1 MGSTFM
7 LSESRVGGDK
17 TGSTDSFGDKG
28 SGASDAFNVASA
40 EIVSVA
46 LGAMI
51 PCKSSVTIC
60 LLGFTFVWF
69 VDCEV
74 VSVAA
79 TVVLVVGSSTLLGGI
94 LDGSGARLSL
104 VVTTRGSKGGKDMTT
119 GSDLGVGSGSSCPF
133 PRFPGCGGLILVV
146 VAVAVTLAPSA
157 ASGFELEFA
166 AAAFSLLLAIAV
178 AAKPE
183 GWSEDLEGSGFILD
197 NADRKALKRKG
208 EKKERTRSGAR
219 YTSREEVDI

>member
-1 MGSTFM
+1 MGLTFM
-7 LSESRVGGDK
+7 LSESGVGGDK
-17 TGSTDSFGDKG
+17 IGSTNSLTGKG
-28 SGASDAFNVASA
+28 SGTSDAFNVVASA
-40 EIVSVA
+40 AIVSVA

-69 VDCEV
+69 VDCEA

-133 PRFPGCGGLILVV
+133 PGFPGCGGLILVV

-183 GWSEDLEGSGFILD
+183 GWSKDLGGSGFILD
-197 NADRKALKRKG
+197 NADRKALKRQRG
-208 EKKERTRSGAR
+208 EKKRGRGQEHVI
-219 YTSREEVDI
+219 Y

>member
-1 MGSTFM
+1 M
-7 LSESRVGGDK
+7 
-17 TGSTDSFGDKG
+17 
-28 SGASDAFNVASA
+28 
-40 EIVSVA
+40 
-46 LGAMI
+46 
-51 PCKSSVTIC
+51 
-60 LLGFTFVWF
+60 
-69 VDCEV
+69 
-74 VSVAA
+74 SVAA
-79 TVVLVVGSSTLLGGI
+79 TVVLVVWSSTLLGGI

-183 GWSEDLEGSGFILD
+183 GWSKDLGGSGFILD
-197 NADRKALKRKG
+197 NADRKALKRQRG
-208 EKKERTRSGAR
+208 EKREDEVRSTL
-219 YTSREEVDI
+219 YY

>member
-1 MGSTFM
+1 M
-7 LSESRVGGDK
+7 
-17 TGSTDSFGDKG
+17 
-28 SGASDAFNVASA
+28 
-40 EIVSVA
+40 
-46 LGAMI
+46 
-51 PCKSSVTIC
+51 
-60 LLGFTFVWF
+60 
-69 VDCEV
+69 

-104 VVTTRGSKGGKDMTT
+104 VVTTRGSRGGKDMTT

-133 PRFPGCGGLILVV
+133 PGLPGCGGLILVV

-166 AAAFSLLLAIAV
+166 AAAAFSLLLAIAV

-183 GWSEDLEGSGFILD
+183 GWSKDLGGSGFILD
-197 NADRKALKRKG
+197 NADRKALKRQRG
-208 EKKERTRSGAR
+208 EKKRGRGQEHVTVKKR
-219 YTSREEVDI
+219 YLMKPLPGSILRLLRPFWGCLTSLVLLISSLKNCLTCQIKCQTKSKH

>member
-1 MGSTFM
+1 M
-7 LSESRVGGDK
+7 
-17 TGSTDSFGDKG
+17 
-28 SGASDAFNVASA
+28 
-40 EIVSVA
+40 
-46 LGAMI
+46 
-51 PCKSSVTIC
+51 
-60 LLGFTFVWF
+60 
-69 VDCEV
+69 

-104 VVTTRGSKGGKDMTT
+104 VVTTRGSRGGKDMTT

-133 PRFPGCGGLILVV
+133 PGLPGCGGSILVV

-183 GWSEDLEGSGFILD
+183 GWSKDLGGSGFILD
-197 NADRKALKRKG
+197 NADRKALKRQRG
-208 EKKERTRSGAR
+208 EKKRGRGQEHVTVKKRTISDEALTWINLEAAEAILGVSDKPGSLNSQS
-219 YTSREEVDI
+219 YKLFDLSMSMLSQMSN

>member
-1 MGSTFM
+1 M
-7 LSESRVGGDK
+7 LSESGVGGDK
-17 TGSTDSFGDKG
+17 IGSTNSLTGKG
-28 SGASDAFNVASA
+28 SGTSDAFNVVASA
-40 EIVSVA
+40 AIVSVA

-69 VDCEV
+69 VDCEA

-104 VVTTRGSKGGKDMTT
+104 VVTTRGSRGGKDMTT
-119 GSDLGVGSGSSCPF
+119 GSDLGVGSGTSCPF
-133 PRFPGCGGLILVV
+133 PGLPGCGGLILVV

-183 GWSEDLEGSGFILD
+183 GWSKDLGGSGFILD
-197 NADRKALKRKG
+197 NADRKALKRQRG
-208 EKKERTRSGAR
+208 EKREDEVRNTLS
-219 YTSREEVDI
+219 TSREEVDI

>member
-7 LSESRVGGDK
+7 LSESGVGGDK
-17 TGSTDSFGDKG
+17 IGSTNSLTGKG
-28 SGASDAFNVASA
+28 SGTSDAFNVVASA
-40 EIVSVA
+40 AIVSVA

-69 VDCEV
+69 VDCEA

-133 PRFPGCGGLILVV
+133 PGFPGCGGLILVV

-183 GWSEDLEGSGFILD
+183 GWSKDLGGSGFILD
-197 NADRKALKRKG
+197 NADRKALKRQRG
-208 EKKERTRSGAR
+208 EKKRGRGQEHVI
-219 YTSREEVDI
+219 Y